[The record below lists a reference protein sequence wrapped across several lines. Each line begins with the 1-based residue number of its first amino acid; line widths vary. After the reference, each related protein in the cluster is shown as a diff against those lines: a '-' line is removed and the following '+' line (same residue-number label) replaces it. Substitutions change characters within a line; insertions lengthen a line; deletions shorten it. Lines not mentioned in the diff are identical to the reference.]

1 MSSAARVAFATAVE
15 DGAALGDPTGLHVV
29 LTPGSVEYR
38 SGGGEVLHRFGWAQ
52 VADLSHDAPS
62 SRARRP
68 GSFAVLTAAVAEAV
82 GLDGML
88 TTAPVTVR
96 VVRSADGAAA
106 SGSAE
111 GADGDVELPCEGFVG
126 RGYYGPHVRALD
138 AALHVLLAHPSTR
151 TVLARPAR
159 VLGDLDEVADQPEAR
174 ARLAQG
180 WGGRCE
186 CA

>member
-1 MSSAARVAFATAVE
+1 MSSAARFAFATAVD

-38 SGGGEVLHRFGWAQ
+38 SGGGEVLNRFGWAQ

-68 GSFAVLTAAVAEAV
+68 GPFAVLTATLAEAV

-96 VVRSADGAAA
+96 VVRSAEG
-106 SGSAE
+106 AE
-111 GADGDVELPCEGFVG
+111 GSVELPCEGFIG

-138 AALHVLLAHPSTR
+138 AALHVLLAHPTTR
-151 TVLARPAR
+151 EVLARPAQL
-159 VLGDLDEVADQPEAR
+159 LGDLAAVTGRPQAR